1 MVRSTSRWLLQP
13 MSKFADIQIRRFF
26 YAPNYV
32 RAFGIVWGIRLLLSI
47 ERILPQKSN
56 AVRPVNGPGFPAPVY
71 LRECVSDHA
80 IFWQCLVMRQYDLS
94 LFVQTTRLMEQYWKI
109 VTAGRSPIIIDAGGN
124 IGLAAFWFA
133 RTFPESVIISVEPES
148 ANFALLQRNVAT
160 FGDRVRPVHGAV
172 TETPKAMRI
181 INPDAGAA
189 SFQLEPGGSTDATV
203 DGYTIDEL
211 SANVDHGDLFIVKI
225 DIEGSQ
231 KFLFIENSDWIDKV
245 HLIVIEIEDWQF
257 PWQATCESF
266 FKEMSKRRFDYL
278 IRGENLFC
286 YRHLPDYGGVDATLS

>member
-231 KFLFIENSDWIDKV
+231 KFLFIENSDWIDKL
-245 HLIVIEIEDWQF
+245 HLIVI
-257 PWQATCESF
+257 
-266 FKEMSKRRFDYL
+266 
-278 IRGENLFC
+278 
-286 YRHLPDYGGVDATLS
+286 